1 MEYISILLETTLRT
15 FPPLL
20 LAGIGGMLANRV
32 GILNLGLEGTM
43 LTGAFTGV
51 IVSYY
56 TGSAWLALLAAGL
69 SGALVGVIFSV
80 LTVRFKA
87 NPTVVGI
94 ATNLFASGLTTY
106 LLSVLFH
113 VRGSFSDPG
122 VKGLMKIDIPFL
134 DKIPIL
140 SAFNGQ
146 AVTVWIAIIMVV
158 VMHIV
163 MYHTALGLRIRAT
176 GFHPMAVTTAGCKM
190 EALQYGGLIFGSFLA
205 GIGGVHLSLG
215 QLTMFT
221 EDMTSGRGFIA
232 FATAIFGRDT
242 PIGTCLGALLFS
254 FADAGTMRAQT
265 LGFPASLLDMIPYI
279 ITIITLWLVAQA
291 MLAKKKRKLS
301 EKTS

>member
-20 LAGIGGMLANRV
+20 LAGLGGMLANRV

-56 TGSAWLALLAAGL
+56 TGSSWLALLAAGL
-69 SGALVGVIFSV
+69 SGALIGVIFSV

-87 NPTVVGI
+87 NATVVGI
-94 ATNLFASGLTTY
+94 AINLFASGLTTY
-106 LLSVLFH
+106 FLTVLFH
-113 VRGSFSDPG
+113 VRGSFSDPAIE
-122 VKGLMKIDIPFL
+122 GLQRINIPFL

-140 SAFNGQ
+140 SALDGQ
-146 AVTVWIAIIMVV
+146 AVTVWIAIVMVI

-176 GFHPMAVTTAGCKM
+176 GYHPMAVTTAGCNM

-242 PIGTCLGALLFS
+242 PVGTCLGALLFS
-254 FADAGTMRAQT
+254 FADAATMRAQT
-265 LGFPASLLDMIPYI
+265 FGFPASLLDMIPYI
-279 ITIITLWLVAQA
+279 ITIITLWLVAQGL
-291 MLAKKKRKLS
+291 LAKRKRKLS
-301 EKTS
+301 